1 MSFQPL
7 TDGLCSSMSASETN
21 AFYFA
26 PAFAKKMTHY
36 YCQVL
41 RTAKMSSETLEIAI
55 FENL

>member
-1 MSFQPL
+1 MKV
-7 TDGLCSSMSASETN
+7 SEIN

-26 PAFAKKMTHY
+26 LALAKKMTHY

-41 RTAKMSSETLEIAI
+41 RTAKMSSGTLEIAI